1 MNRELSIAW
10 LGALGALGAL
20 GDDRF
25 VCKNGQVMSLCAAPM
40 KLYLH
45 HFIKRN
51 LIRVI
56 M

>member
-10 LGALGALGAL
+10 LGALGAL

-25 VCKNGQVMSLCAAPM
+25 VCKNGQVMSRCAAPM
-40 KLYLH
+40 ELYLH
-45 HFIKRN
+45 HFIKWN
-51 LIRVI
+51 LIGVI